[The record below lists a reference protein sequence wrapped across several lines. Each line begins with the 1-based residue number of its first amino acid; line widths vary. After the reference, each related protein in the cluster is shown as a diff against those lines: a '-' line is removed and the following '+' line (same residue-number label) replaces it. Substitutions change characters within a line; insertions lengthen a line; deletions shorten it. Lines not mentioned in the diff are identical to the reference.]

1 MTDRL
6 VKVLE
11 QGKLI
16 LRGLKRDGSN
26 AVLSLDSDE
35 TLDLNF
41 DWSDWLGSDTIS
53 SVTNNVTGVSV
64 TSETND
70 TTTASMNV
78 SATYSGLIEHR
89 VTTDG
94 GLTKE
99 MKVFV
104 SVDGFAISDDYG
116 IAWPL

>member
-1 MTDRL
+1 M

-16 LRGLKRDGSN
+16 LRGLKRSGSN
-26 AVLSLDSDE
+26 AVLFLDSDE
-35 TLDLNF
+35 TLDINF
-41 DWSDWLGSDTIS
+41 DWTSWLGSDTIS
-53 SVTNNVTGVSV
+53 SVTNNVTGISV

-78 SATYSGLIEHR
+78 SANYSGFLEHR
-89 VTTDG
+89 ITTAA

-104 SVDGFAISDDYG
+104 SVDGYAISDDYG
-116 IAWPL
+116 IGWVL